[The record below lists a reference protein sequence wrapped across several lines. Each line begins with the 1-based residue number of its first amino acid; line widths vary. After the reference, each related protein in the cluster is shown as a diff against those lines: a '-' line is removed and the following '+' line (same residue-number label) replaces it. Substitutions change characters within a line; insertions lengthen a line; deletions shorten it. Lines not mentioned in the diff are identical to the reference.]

1 MEITPSFATQAYIEE
16 GWLGLVSLRADKA
29 DYSRVTSGQVRY
41 HTDHDWSNPVGMV
54 NEVWF
59 DPEPKPDG
67 RFMCKVDIKEIP
79 STETFRQQRDAGLRG
94 DTSVGYRITDLYLSE
109 LGDTWMEDKLDAAW
123 TLLEVS
129 DVTVPADVNS
139 GEGRQSDSFNRSIG
153 YDPDADRLVR
163 IHGSV
168 GVISRSLVDK
178 LDAERKAKREEL
190 ESKRSAES
198 REQTPAK
205 PENKSEGRTMTTKQK
220 RTKEEVL
227 ADLRRELTP
236 EERDE
241 LLDELEDVVSD
252 YTTMPSA
259 ENENG
264 EKPGEGEGEG
274 DEERKAKIRE
284 AEEAAHRAEEGRI
297 IARAERRR
305 AERAA
310 SKNEE
315 YKSRT
320 INPNPSISGDQENPA
335 RSADVGR
342 LIQLQYHRSVSRGF
356 ADDKQFSREI
366 EFMESVDSDLF
377 VPPMGG
383 GGFVIPFS
391 ALSEMTP
398 RSDKNGKRRGSKM
411 IQQRASTQ
419 DNASG
424 GATMESLVDVA
435 NSMAWLYD
443 NAPVMSYFVMDPG
456 RTSRVVEY
464 YGTNTAKPDPSWPG
478 DGNAFADRSPGLTR
492 IELQPIPLGVTYEL
506 SGGLIKGSAMAVA
519 TQFQAGAE
527 YLLNEELTHGVL
539 SGRTVG
545 VAGAVV
551 TTAMVGLMNSGID
564 DSGYGANAAAFDRDD
579 IIASIDRLV
588 ANKAMGANEVWVMS
602 PGFATLAAQKR
613 IGGTESVRFVFERD
627 SIREGTIEGTDALV
641 STLVTKTGVTNPA
654 IHVFGSRVIVPIW
667 GSGIEVRV
675 FSPPNKDV
683 VQFGLHMHANVA
695 MINPSNGD
703 IVRQGS

>member
-252 YTTMPSA
+252 YTVMPSA

-264 EKPGEGEGEG
+264 EKPGEGGDE

-284 AEEAAHRAEEGRI
+284 AEEAAHRAEEERV

-310 SKNEE
+310 AKNEE
-315 YKSRT
+315 YKSRN
-320 INPNPSISGDQENPA
+320 INPNPAAQSLNNPVEGM
-335 RSADVGR
+335 DVGR
-342 LIQLQYHRSVSRGF
+342 LIQLQYHRSVSPAF
-356 ADDKQFSREI
+356 SKDKEFSREI
-366 EFMESVDSDLF
+366 EWMESVDSDLF

-383 GGFVIPFS
+383 GGFVIPFE
-391 ALSEMTP
+391 ALSAVTP
-398 RSDKNGKRRGSKM
+398 RSEEKGKRRGSRQVYK
-411 IQQRASTQ
+411 RAVTQ

-424 GATMESLVDVA
+424 GATMETMVDVA

-443 NAPVMSYFVMDPG
+443 SAPVMSYFVMDPG

-464 YGTNTAKPDPSWPG
+464 YGTNTAKPQPEWPG
-478 DGNAFADRSPGLTR
+478 DGGAFTDRNPGLTR
-492 IELQPIPLGVTYEL
+492 IELGPVPLGVTYEL
-506 SGGLIKGSAMAVA
+506 SGGLMKGSALAVS
-519 TQFQAGAE
+519 TVFQRGAE
-527 YLLNEELTHGVL
+527 DLIGEELVKGVL
-539 SGRTVG
+539 SGKNVG
-545 VAGAVV
+545 AAGANVDE
-551 TTAMVGLMNSGID
+551 AIVGIINSGAA
-564 DSGYGANAAAFDRDD
+564 STGYGANAAAFTRDD
-579 IIASIDRLV
+579 IIASIDRMV
-588 ANKAMGANEVWVMS
+588 ASKAMGGDEVWLMS
-602 PGFATLAAQKR
+602 PGFATLAATRR
-613 IGGTESVRFVFERD
+613 IGGTESVRFVFEREN
-627 SIREGTIEGTDALV
+627 IREGMIEGTPALV
-641 STLVTKTGVTNPA
+641 STNVQKTGVVNPA

-683 VQFGLHMHANVA
+683 VQFGLHMHVNTAV
-695 MINPSNGD
+695 INPSNAD
-703 IVRQGS
+703 IVRQGA